1 MLIERRGRK
10 GEDCGNKKIWNF
22 LPAIVSSLILENDVY
37 YDPKSIIWINP
48 ALGCMMQKTKIFD
61 WFLRVNKLLQ
71 KIRLNAF
78 EALKSLR
85 RKDQSMV
92 RVHNNELKTVYSSL
106 CTLWKEGFPLEEL
119 GYLER
124 HIDFGEIEDYENIL
138 SQDVPKVERIAE
150 EHLLRTKGKFKEIGF
165 ENLLH
170 PVIIEHA
177 YQQYRDGHLRDAVL
191 NSVIAVFD
199 LIRLKTGLTEDG
211 DRLVCKVLSTQDPYL
226 ILSEL
231 GTESGRN
238 DQTGFI
244 QIFQGAYKG
253 IRNPKAHSLEHDL
266 TEQKAAQY
274 LVFASLLARRIDEAQ
289 LAKGEPKKVS
299 KKEGG
304 KKRPVS

>member
-1 MLIERRGRK
+1 
-10 GEDCGNKKIWNF
+10 
-22 LPAIVSSLILENDVY
+22 
-37 YDPKSIIWINP
+37 
-48 ALGCMMQKTKIFD
+48 MMQKRKMFD
-61 WFLRVNKLLQ
+61 WFFTVNKLLRE
-71 KIRLNAF
+71 IRLKALD
-78 EALKSLR
+78 ALKYLR
-85 RKDQSMV
+85 RKDQGMA
-92 RVHNNELKTVYSSL
+92 RYHNDGLKTVYSSL
-106 CTLWKEGFPLEEL
+106 CKLWEERFPLEEL

-124 HIDFGEIEDYENIL
+124 HIRFGEIEDYENIL
-138 SQDVPKVERIAE
+138 SEDVPKVEEIAE
-150 EHLLRTKGKFKEIGF
+150 KHLLRARGKFKEIGF

-170 PVIIEHA
+170 PVIFEHA

-199 LIRLKTGLTEDG
+199 LIRLKTGLAEDG

-231 GTESGRN
+231 STESGRN

-244 QIFQGAYKG
+244 QIFQGAYRG

-289 LAKGEPKKVS
+289 VAKGEPKKVS
-299 KKEGG
+299 KKGSG
-304 KKRPVS
+304 KKRRVS